1 MTFSLHAATIPPYL
15 QILGSV
21 ARLVD
26 RAEAWCAE
34 TNTPAE
40 EIIAARLIADML
52 PFTYQVKSTAE
63 HSIGA
68 VQSVRD
74 GFATPSLAMSPTTF
88 AELRDKVAA
97 ARADLATVD
106 PAEIDGFVG
115 KPVRFEFKDMKR
127 DFTAENFLIGYALPN
142 FYFHAVT
149 AYDLLRAR
157 GMPLGKRDFLGE
169 LPATS
174 V

>member
-26 RAEAWCAE
+26 RAEAHCAE
-34 TNTPAE
+34 TG
-40 EIIAARLIADML
+40 AAPEDLIMAQLAPDML

-68 VQSVRD
+68 ILAVRE
-74 GFATPSLAMSPTTF
+74 GFATPSLARPPVTF
-88 AELRDKVAA
+88 AELKTRIAD
-97 ARADLATVD
+97 ARAALTALD
-106 PAEIDGFVG
+106 PAEVDGFLG

-127 DFTAENFLIGYALPN
+127 DFTAENFLIGYAMPN
-142 FYFHAVT
+142 FYFHATT
-149 AYDLLRAR
+149 AYDVLRHK
-157 GMPLGKRDFLGE
+157 GLQLGKRDFLGE
-169 LPATS
+169 LPAKAG
-174 V
+174 

>member
-34 TNTPAE
+34 TSTPAQE
-40 EIIAARLIADML
+40 VIGARLIADML

-68 VQSVRD
+68 VQAVRA
-74 GFATPSLAMSPTTF
+74 GFATPSLAMPPATF
-88 AELRDKVAA
+88 AELRDKVAV
-97 ARADLATVD
+97 ARTDLANID
-106 PAEIDGFVG
+106 PAELDGFVG
-115 KPVRFEFKDMKR
+115 KPVRFEFKDTKR

-157 GMPLGKRDFLGE
+157 GLNLGKRDFLGD
-169 LPATS
+169 LPAAS
-174 V
+174 A